1 MIVDTRNW
9 LPGRKVLIA
18 PEWISYLSWMDSDV
32 HVNMTREQIRNSP
45 EYDPSR
51 PIQRDEELRLY
62 EYYGR
67 PGYWDREDRD
77 RAA

>member
-1 MIVDTRNW
+1 
-9 LPGRKVLIA
+9 
-18 PEWISYLSWMDSDV
+18 
-32 HVNMTREQIRNSP
+32 MTREQIRNSP

-51 PIQRDEELRLY
+51 PIERDEELRLY